1 MPPNPTTL
9 TTHPTS
15 TTPHT
20 HLIYYLLIYLLL
32 FAPPNNTTALAQ
44 VAPFPFPFPVLP
56 QEFASK
62 TACREVYD
70 QCMQAFRDCLAAV
83 AGNEPGR
90 LGCEAYRN
98 DVCEEHI
105 RVGCDQLPN
114 GGGSIGEVPSLTTF
128 LTVVPIG
135 GTTEVA
141 VATTTTTATRVKSKT
156 TAPVPVPTDVP
167 TPTPDPPDPTMTRDV
182 PIVITTTTTA
192 PQQQEPPRL
201 TITLTSTATESTSG
215 MSGPGSQTVIVIT
228 TVVAAT
234 TEPATSTTVTRGLSF
249 NVVSSGVRWGSGY
262 FFSLPLFRCLR
273 YGGCY

>member
-1 MPPNPTTL
+1 MLPNSTIL

-15 TTPHT
+15 TPRT
-20 HLIYYLLIYLLL
+20 HLIYYLFIYLLL
-32 FAPPNNTTALAQ
+32 FAPPNTALAQ
-44 VAPFPFPFPVLP
+44 VAPFPFPVLP

-114 GGGSIGEVPSLTTF
+114 GGGSIGEVPSLTTL

-135 GTTEVA
+135 GTTEA
-141 VATTTTTATRVKSKT
+141 AAATTTTTTATRVKSKT
-156 TAPVPVPTDVP
+156 SAPVPVPTDVP
-167 TPTPDPPDPTMTRDV
+167 TPTPDPPDPTTTRAGTAKVNNNANIHGYTINIGDV
-182 PIVITTTTTA
+182 GT
-192 PQQQEPPRL
+192 
-201 TITLTSTATESTSG
+201 
-215 MSGPGSQTVIVIT
+215 
-228 TVVAAT
+228 
-234 TEPATSTTVTRGLSF
+234 GLANSY
-249 NVVSSGVRWGSGY
+249 SDYDR
-262 FFSLPLFRCLR
+262 
-273 YGGCY
+273 GGCDHEPGYKHNSDEGVVV